1 MMQRKFHY
9 LLLKAESKELEQK
22 NQNNN
27 NQEENINIKKR
38 EEKRREEKRR
48 EEKRREDIY
57 FSGGEPRKSKDSLK
71 KMDIL
76 AIKKYMKKSH
86 LL

>member
-1 MMQRKFHY
+1 MTQRKFHY
-9 LLLKAESKELEQK
+9 FLLNAESKELEQK

-27 NQEENINIKKR
+27 QEENMNIKKR
-38 EEKRREEKRR
+38 EEKRRE
-48 EEKRREDIY
+48 DIY
-57 FSGGEPRKSKDSLK
+57 LSRGGPRKSKDSLK
-71 KMDIL
+71 NVDIL

>member
-9 LLLKAESKELEQK
+9 LLLNAESKELEQK

-27 NQEENINIKKR
+27 QEKNMNIKKR
-38 EEKRREEKRR
+38 EEKRRE
-48 EEKRREDIY
+48 DIY
-57 FSGGEPRKSKDSLK
+57 LSGGEPRKLKDSLK
-71 KMDIL
+71 NVDIL
-76 AIKKYMKKSH
+76 AMKKYMKKSH